1 MTGDFAAWVRI
12 GIGAALLLIACVVR
26 DVVARRSDAAVI
38 SEAMR
43 SRR

>member
-1 MTGDFAAWVRI
+1 MTGEFAAWVRI
-12 GIGAALLLIACVVR
+12 GIGAVLLLIACVVR
-26 DVVARRSDAAVI
+26 DVVVRRWDAATL